1 MWDQVATQLAPTFD
15 GSAKSGS
22 ALLPYLPQYSGVSS
36 APDFSIGFAGDVG
49 YGEPQFGPKSFSG
62 VSVPGARGND
72 VFSPDL
78 ADWLNE
84 TGSGVQRPNFGVY
97 GSPNLQENGF
107 YQPTYDNAG
116 AMTAWNSYQAEQA
129 KALGLDPSG
138 QYFVAR
144 QYFNPTSEQGSQDQ
158 VDAIYQIDAQGN
170 ARPVQARNNHSD
182 STWTAGRD
190 LAIAATLGIG
200 GAYLGAGALAGGLGG
215 AESGAVAAGNGA
227 FLGEGAASGIGAWD
241 AAAGSGLG
249 AAGGLSSADAA
260 ALYGSQG
267 YGAGMDIGVGGASG
281 DVAGLTA
288 LDSAAYTNAGDALLP
303 AGGAAAGGAGLSAG
317 QIASGAGQLGGAM
330 KSFGP
335 LLGLGGAAA
344 GAALAGGSGGDPA
357 AGIDTTGAL
366 DFAKQQ
372 YNDSKAMR
380 DTVAAR
386 NMDVSNAQLAQSNQ
400 QAGIATD
407 LNNYKLDTFR
417 PLEKQIV
424 ADATGY
430 DTAARRSDA
439 IAQATSDVNQ
449 AYGQQEGQTARTLG
463 RMGLTGGGGRMGAV
477 LADQQYAKANA
488 LAGATTNAVRHV
500 EDTGHARMMD
510 AASLGKNLTSEQI
523 AAANS
528 GVSAGNAAANNATGA
543 LVATNS
549 GVPTVMQG
557 YQLSQQASQ
566 AQAALKAAAASGDA
580 AAWAALG
587 KGLGTWAGSTAGQ
600 NTLGGW
606 GSSIYD
612 YFNQP

>member
-1 MWDQVATQLAPTFD
+1 MWDQVATQLAPTYD
-15 GSAKSGS
+15 GSAKTG
-22 ALLPYLPQYSGVSS
+22 ADLLPYLPQYTGASS
-36 APDFSIGFAGDVG
+36 SPDFSIYFPDDLR
-49 YGEPQFGPKSFSG
+49 YLDPQFGPRPYSG
-62 VSVPGARGND
+62 VSLANARGND
-72 VFSPDL
+72 YFSPDL
-78 ADWLNE
+78 AEWANE
-84 TGSGVQRPNFGVY
+84 VATSIAPPDLTVY
-97 GSPNLQENGF
+97 GTPNRQENGF
-107 YQPTYDNAG
+107 YDPSYDSAS
-116 AMTAWNSYQAEQA
+116 ALPVWNDYQAQIA
-129 KALGLDPSG
+129 KAIGLDPSG
-138 QYFVAR
+138 HYFVAR
-144 QYFNPTSEQGSQDQ
+144 QYFNPTSEKGSKDQ
-158 VDAIYQIDAQGN
+158 VEAIYQIDDQGN
-170 ARPVQARNNHSD
+170 ARPVQARNVHSD

-190 LAIAATLGIG
+190 LAIAAALGIG
-200 GAYLGAGALAGGLGG
+200 GAYLGAGALAGGVGG

-241 AAAGSGLG
+241 AAGGVGA

-260 ALYGSQG
+260 ALYGAEG
-267 YGAGMDIGVGGASG
+267 YGAGVDIGVGGASG

-288 LDSAAYTNAGDALLP
+288 LDSAAYADAGDALLP

-317 QIASGAGQLGGAM
+317 QIASGASQVGGAL
-330 KSFGP
+330 KGIGP
-335 LLGLGGAAA
+335 LLGIGGAAA
-344 GAALAGGSGGDPA
+344 GAALAGSSGGDPA

-386 NMDVSNAQLAQSNQ
+386 NLEVSNAQLALANQ

-430 DTAARRSDA
+430 DTPARRSDA

-543 LVATNS
+543 LLANNT
-549 GVPTVMQG
+549 GVSTVLQG
-557 YQLSQQASQ
+557 YQLSQQAAA
-566 AQAALKAAAASGDA
+566 AQASLRAAAASGDA

-600 NTLGGW
+600 NTLGDW

-612 YFNQP
+612 FFNHP